1 MRLFKVIF
9 LRIYFIVISAP
20 LVLWHLIYW
29 PFWNWTIKK
38 QIANLDTTKSV
49 VLVANGPAYLI
60 DRDAIFNKRR
70 SCNIAVVNNFGL
82 SDDFELLKP
91 DFYFMADKMYW
102 EQGVVQSTIDNRD
115 KIFNVI
121 SKSSWPMTIIVPND
135 GYIEVKKRLTQVK
148 NVSVI
153 KVDINTTIVKDSLTS
168 NFLVENGIAMPIM
181 NNVLIFSIW
190 CLIRAN
196 LRSVFIYGANFDAF
210 KNLKVD
216 QMTNNVIS
224 GNTHFYENEFI
235 SENKKFVG
243 VGSKNILKR
252 FRQIYHGFLSLSSL
266 ASYASK
272 NNVIIYNKS
281 SDSIIDVFQRD

>member
-9 LRIYFIVISAP
+9 FRIYFIVINIP
-20 LVLWHLIYW
+20 LILWHLIYW

-38 QIANLDTTKSV
+38 QIASLDTTKPI

-70 SCNIAVVNNFGL
+70 SCNVAVMNNFGL

-102 EQGVVQSTIDNRD
+102 ASGVIQSVVNNRD
-115 KIFNVI
+115 KVFDVI
-121 SKSSWPMTIIVPND
+121 SKSSWPMTIIVPDD
-135 GYIEVKKRLTQVK
+135 GYIEVKKRLTQFK

-153 KVDINTTIVKDSLTS
+153 KVSINIAVVKDSFTS
-168 NFLVENGIAMPIM
+168 NFLVENGIAMPTM

-190 CLIRAN
+190 CSIRAN
-196 LRSVFIYGANFDAF
+196 LRLVFIYGANFDSF

-216 QMTNNVIS
+216 QTTNTVIS

-235 SENKKFVG
+235 SENKKFANVD
-243 VGSKNILKR
+243 SKSILKR
-252 FRQIYHGFLSLSSL
+252 FRQTYHGFLSLSSL
-266 ASYASK
+266 ASYAGK

-281 SDSIIDVFQRD
+281 SSSIIDVFQRN